1 MAENAEL
8 RRDLHRAQRT
18 SLQLLDAQEESAER
32 IRELQ
37 QIQQSKCG
45 LEQEVA
51 DLRSKL
57 SFATDTII
65 TEMRDKLN
73 DATVAS
79 STINALKEQIADQ
92 TDTIQQLETQKKS
105 SDISIGRLEAEKT
118 YMNLEINRLRQQI
131 EENRRSRRGRKRN
144 SGRTPPPKPSGFPLS
159 DHCPWPG
166 PISCT
171 IGLRTWA
178 VFG

>member
-18 SLQLLDAQEESAER
+18 SLQLLDAQEESAQR
-32 IRELQ
+32 IRVLQ
-37 QIQQSKCG
+37 QNKYS

-79 STINALKEQIADQ
+79 SMINALKEQIADQ

-105 SDISIGRLEAEKT
+105 TSIEIGRLNAEKT
-118 YMNLEINRLRQQI
+118 HMNIQINQLRQQI
-131 EENRRSRRGRKRN
+131 AENRRSRRGRKRN
-144 SGRTPPPKPSGFPLS
+144 SVPAESQRFPPL
-159 DHCPWPG
+159 
-166 PISCT
+166 
-171 IGLRTWA
+171 
-178 VFG
+178 